1 MKLTAAASLL
11 LLAACGSSAG
21 NEGAG
26 ANGATA
32 GNQTADN
39 QVAGNQAATPGPDSA
54 NGAAAATAG
63 SPDRLQA
70 GQWEMTAVMR
80 SLDAPGM
87 PAEQAAAMRRQLGRP
102 NANRVC
108 MTEEQA
114 RNFSHFI
121 QREQR
126 GCTVGDQAY
135 GNGAIRMNVTCAMP
149 GQGGGGTVR
158 MTMAGSY
165 TPVTLDLTMNQEM
178 TGRNPAGGGPRSVRI
193 AASVSGR
200 RLGPCP
206 TVSARPTPPSMRAP
220 SGTPPVVVAPAP
232 APR

>member
-1 MKLTAAASLL
+1 MKLPAAASLL
-11 LLAACGSSAG
+11 LLAACSSSAG

-26 ANGATA
+26 ANGTTA
-32 GNQTADN
+32 ASQA
-39 QVAGNQAATPGPDSA
+39 AGNQAAAPGPETA
-54 NGAAAATAG
+54 NGATAATTG

-70 GQWEMTAVMR
+70 GQWEMTAIMR

-87 PAEQAAAMRRQLGRP
+87 PAERAAAMRRQLGRP
-102 NANRVC
+102 NVNRVC

-126 GCTVGDQAY
+126 GCTIGDQAY

-149 GQGGGGTVR
+149 GQGGGTVR
-158 MTMAGSY
+158 MTMAGSF
-165 TPVTLDLTMNQEM
+165 TPVTLNLTMNQEM
-178 TGRNPAGGGPRSVRI
+178 TGRNPADGQPRSVRI

-206 TVSARPTPPSMRAP
+206 TVSARPTPPSIRAP

-232 APR
+232 APQ